1 MEHFLIMIA
10 PPLIVVFSIAVLFFL
25 TGRRKSDNGSR

>member
-10 PPLIVVFSIAVLFFL
+10 PELIVVLAVAVLFIW
-25 TGRRKSDNGSR
+25 GAKGKERI